1 MVQAL
6 LKEEATRA
14 QQAQG
19 QPNKSSNTAQ
29 SALNQNQFWTVAGA
43 GGGDGERRTEA
54 ARSYH
59 SAQAQIISSG
69 GYYSDDGFAPD
80 QPVQRSN
87 EDKDKDEDEDEGEG
101 EGEGLGRAKEAAAA
115 EGGVGGGLEGR
126 HPGDFAFVHSEPSPV
141 ESQPVPRPP
150 SPGAHAREQAQELAQ
165 RAQAFAEEQAQ
176 VLTQQEQ
183 EVTPTL
189 PPAPPSEETGAEAGS
204 GGGGGASPK
213 PTLAPMP
220 TLAST
225 ERRQSGELFDHPAF
239 RKAAA
244 KWVQVH
250 EEAED
255 DFEHEH
261 PHARVSQFSQATR
274 FGRCAT
280 TVRAA

>member
-6 LKEEATRA
+6 LKEEAARA
-14 QQAQG
+14 QQTQG
-19 QPNKSSNTAQ
+19 QPNKPPNTAQ

-43 GGGDGERRTEA
+43 GGGDGERRSEA

-69 GYYSDDGFAPD
+69 GYYSDDGFTPD

-87 EDKDKDEDEDEGEG
+87 EDEDEDEG
-101 EGEGLGRAKEAAAA
+101 LGHAKEAAAA
-115 EGGVGGGLEGR
+115 EGAVGEGLEGH

-150 SPGAHAREQAQELAQ
+150 SPGAHVREQAQELAQ

-176 VLTQQEQ
+176 MRTQQEQ
-183 EVTPTL
+183 EAPPTL

-204 GGGGGASPK
+204 GGGGGVSPK
-213 PTLAPMP
+213 PTLAPTP

-255 DFEHEH
+255 DFEHEQ
-261 PHARVSQFSQATR
+261 PRARVSHSSR
-274 FGRCAT
+274 P
-280 TVRAA
+280 RALVAPPSLYERLT